1 MGRADR
7 DWKVPVH
14 RVTWL
19 PRLATITI
27 KSCATCLQPISMVT
41 VHLTCKTHS
50 PSFYRR
56 KCQHNWVEQ
65 SRAGA
70 KTHTLWNTESSST
83 ELKWNRYTWQ
93 LDLFCNTNS
102 DSLVPKDLFL
112 GGVMDNTAK
121 HHISETFIG
130 TLVFEH
136 DDMSS
141 SPEKQHIVLWAIV
154 KTRFLLE
161 AILKT
166 KKHSGELHKHIARQ
180 KILSVIWC
188 NRLMVNNFILAG
200 SQSAEVF
207 VFLYELK
214 WARTPHTEH
223 HADTAWLCIAGASA
237 RAEVHTQTKLL
248 ELKPSAECFI
258 K

>member
-1 MGRADR
+1 MVMGRADR

-112 GGVMDNTAK
+112 GGGLWITLQNT
-121 HHISETFIG
+121 IF
-130 TLVFEH
+130 LRL
-136 DDMSS
+136 SS
-141 SPEKQHIVLWAIV
+141 VHW
-154 KTRFLLE
+154 FLNMTTCLQ
-161 AILKT
+161 A
-166 KKHSGELHKHIARQ
+166 Q
-180 KILSVIWC
+180 K
-188 NRLMVNNFILAG
+188 NNI
-200 SQSAEVF
+200 
-207 VFLYELK
+207 
-214 WARTPHTEH
+214 
-223 HADTAWLCIAGASA
+223 
-237 RAEVHTQTKLL
+237 
-248 ELKPSAECFI
+248 
-258 K
+258 